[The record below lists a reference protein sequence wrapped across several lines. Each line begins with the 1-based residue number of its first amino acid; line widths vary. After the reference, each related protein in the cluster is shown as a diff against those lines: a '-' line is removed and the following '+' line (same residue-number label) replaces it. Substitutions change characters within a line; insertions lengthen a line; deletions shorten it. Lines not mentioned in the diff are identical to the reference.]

1 MVTKH
6 YPNAFHETTLLRQLR
21 ESAINTLFFAGIM
34 THMCIDTTV
43 RAVFELGFTCLV
55 AHDACATLDL
65 TFDDKTV
72 SAGNVQAA
80 YMSAL
85 SWIFAKVERT
95 ETLCNAL

>member
-55 AHDACATLDL
+55 AHDACATRDL
-65 TFDDKTV
+65 VFDGKTV
-72 SAGNVQAA
+72 SGDNVQAA

-85 SWIFAKVERT
+85 NWVFAKVEKT
-95 ETLCNAL
+95 GTLCKEL